1 MAKVRGLNRSH
12 KLRRR
17 FGYIRL
23 KITKSKVKSHSA
35 HLRSHAVKES
45 QHGAAQ
51 AQITNWNLPLGP
63 EPVKEIQKPKLREFA
78 GSKIREVKFWY

>member
-23 KITKSKVKSHSA
+23 KITKSKVA
-35 HLRSHAVKES
+35 YPRSHAVKEN

-63 EPVKEIQKPKLREFA
+63 EPVKEIQKPKLGEFA